1 MKIFDLFKKPLD
13 SVSDEITS
21 KFKTPL
27 FLTYVAVWI
36 IRNNKFVYDLFFNS
50 NIQDK
55 TNILNFQFNI
65 SEREFYLQTFLT
77 ILIAL
82 VVMVIYYI
90 FINFSRVITI
100 LSEERIKLN
109 ILDKLKSKTITTIED
124 VDYWRSKSKNL
135 ETRNQSL
142 EIDIN
147 SLRTS
152 LKSSNIQLNSEKEEK
167 ERLIKSIDGVI
178 DKIKEVLEN
187 SLYDNSI
194 LKDSKF
200 GNDIQSIKKKFDQE
214 FINYENAKEAPGF
227 LMTK

>member
-65 SEREFYLQTFLT
+65 SEGGFYLQTFLT

-90 FINFSRVITI
+90 FINFSRVITM

-135 ETRNQSL
+135 ETRNRSL

-147 SLRTS
+147 SLRTN
-152 LKSSNIQLNSEKEEK
+152 LKSSNIQLNSEKEEN
-167 ERLIKSIDGVI
+167 ERLIR
-178 DKIKEVLEN
+178 N
-187 SLYDNSI
+187 SDNSI
-194 LKDSKF
+194 KKIKLIIENDLLNDS
-200 GNDIQSIKKKFDQE
+200 NIDIKSVKEKLELE
-214 FINYENAKEAPGF
+214 FSNYGKGKRPSGP
-227 LMTK
+227 LMV